1 MNSRNH
7 SATDG
12 SSSMYVSPT
21 VSCAMSLREVLCA
34 LRSSEKVGRYFIVLL
49 LTSVIMCADA
59 TRLPEKNCDLE
70 LVGACTPSQSDVTR
84 MRVVVVASGQTRYAN
99 LAGGGINTMTK
110 LFAERKEEITRL

>member
-1 MNSRNH
+1 
-7 SATDG
+7 
-12 SSSMYVSPT
+12 MYVSPT

-34 LRSSEKVGRYFIVLL
+34 LRSSEKVGRNFIILL
-49 LTSVIMCADA
+49 LMSVIMCVDG
-59 TRLPEKNCDLE
+59 TRLPEKDCDLK
-70 LVGACTPSQSDVTR
+70 LVGAYTPSQSDVTR